1 METLKIKIPSRV
13 IVDKRL
19 EELIKKYGKRKVAK
33 ILGELFEYEVIRQ
46 IGNIYEDAI
55 ELWDGDIDELEEI
68 LKEGGA

>member
-19 EELIKKYGKRKVAK
+19 EELIKKYGKRKVVK

-46 IGNIYEDAI
+46 IGNVYEDAI

>member
-13 IVDKRL
+13 IVDKKL
-19 EELIKKYGKRKVAK
+19 EELIKKYGKRKVVK